1 MLNNFVGHLA
11 WLTVFIFFMALE
23 MQGLCGI
30 RRLVVQGDL
39 DLFHSVVSRS
49 NFVVKSLLFLEQEN
63 FMVFLTCIFVIL

>member
-11 WLTVFIFFMALE
+11 WLTIFIFFMALE